1 MRIKEESFW
10 KFVIACLRT
19 DNKELAKKVI
29 KQRCC
34 EVLADS
40 LKKDGYFSVESGPKE
55 TDIDKLFKA

>member
-10 KFVIACLRT
+10 KFVVACLRT

-40 LKKDGYFSVESGPKE
+40 IELEKQLKKLK
-55 TDIDKLFKA
+55 